1 MCRLLFHI
9 LLITRKYLV
18 RHKSRKLKFCQND
31 KKKLLSHGDEQEE
44 SKKRA
49 IFILRESYDIFLP
62 EWQSRK
68 GYIKNLSTIYVYSI
82 IIDCYSLNIDKICIS
97 IKRLTIVN
105 SIIYKILS
113 EYFHIILKYSF

>member
-18 RHKSRKLKFCQND
+18 RHKSRKLKFCQKE

-44 SKKRA
+44 LKKRA
-49 IFILRESYDIFLP
+49 TFILRESYDIFHV

-68 GYIKNLSTIYVYSI
+68 GYINK
-82 IIDCYSLNIDKICIS
+82 D
-97 IKRLTIVN
+97 
-105 SIIYKILS
+105 
-113 EYFHIILKYSF
+113 